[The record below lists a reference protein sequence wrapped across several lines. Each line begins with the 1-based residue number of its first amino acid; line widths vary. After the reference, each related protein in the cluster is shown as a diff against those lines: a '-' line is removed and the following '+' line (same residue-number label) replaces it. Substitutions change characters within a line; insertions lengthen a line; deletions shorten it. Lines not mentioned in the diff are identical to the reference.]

1 MSGENDGQTDIEH
14 RKTNLRLNHA
24 EMQAAKQQDR
34 ETTEST
40 PQELWETADSTSR
53 RPNIDEISSSCWRP
67 SHARSPMRSQFLI

>member
-14 RKTNLRLNHA
+14 RKTNLRLTHA

-53 RPNIDEISSSCWRP
+53 RPNVDEIFILVLTAKPREVTNEITVSY
-67 SHARSPMRSQFLI
+67 